1 MKHKHSTYPVMFSG
15 SVERRKLDHIP
26 SSQMLTLLAHRIPM
40 TTLPQENHPNC
51 PLLPCAAH
59 NPWHS
64 DQQSVWLHIA
74 EKQQD
79 LQKVPLGRVRSLV
92 SHGKDLHSH
101 HLTEPK
107 GPKRGSHGLTSTF
120 LALQSFHFSSVGS
133 CSPAMGWRS
142 TPEIQPEMCLWK
154 PHPPFFHTHPSSFK
168 DVERRRKMFLFS
180 LSCMCWMSLFKDS
193 SVQKTPVC
201 HDLTTTNMHAGSGQ
215 LLLQPV
221 TSQTQNQ
228 SDFHTSTFRQFV
240 LHVSTLHSLCAMGG
254 SSCIS
259 APDGC
264 SRHKFE
270 LLHHCTFPVQS
281 QESHLL
287 LLCFYSPS
295 AKGRCLPH
303 SRRRQHLSA
312 SAWL

>member
-1 MKHKHSTYPVMFSG
+1 
-15 SVERRKLDHIP
+15 
-26 SSQMLTLLAHRIPM
+26 
-40 TTLPQENHPNC
+40 
-51 PLLPCAAH
+51 
-59 NPWHS
+59 
-64 DQQSVWLHIA
+64 
-74 EKQQD
+74 
-79 LQKVPLGRVRSLV
+79 
-92 SHGKDLHSH
+92 
-101 HLTEPK
+101 
-107 GPKRGSHGLTSTF
+107 
-120 LALQSFHFSSVGS
+120 
-133 CSPAMGWRS
+133 
-142 TPEIQPEMCLWK
+142 
-154 PHPPFFHTHPSSFK
+154 
-168 DVERRRKMFLFS
+168 MFLFS

-240 LHVSTLHSLCAMGG
+240 LHISTLHSLCAMGG